1 MCTPQTKPRIRR
13 SSMISEVPV
22 NFSSS
27 VVVKDG
33 DEGYSRTEA
42 TSTKPCI
49 VKDMIKTLT
58 VLGSMFA
65 VFLLKGNASLFR
77 FNTPSRISL
86 VHQIDELKHD
96 LESYET
102 LKKTYVDDA
111 VQLSWDKQHIIESE
125 RVVNSMMN
133 SSIELS
139 QHFYDEEQKLIQEN
153 EQAHQLVAELSKHAA
168 DAVQLDHEAML
179 KISREVEESYSE
191 AQNEH
196 RQNVALRRQIAETM
210 QELKRRNI
218 EVPEHIL
225 QSLFAQHLV

>member
-1 MCTPQTKPRIRR
+1 
-13 SSMISEVPV
+13 MISEVPV